1 MAYIYPAPGVSG
13 SEVTLSL
20 ENYADGTN
28 TALTIAG
35 LQDMTVNAANDVFTW
50 EQLDSGSKF
59 QIATTA
65 TNSVAMNL
73 VVDQTT
79 FFGTVAD
86 ASQASDDTA
95 AELGLFG
102 MSKLK
107 AKVEFSIFLGKTDAG
122 GAGKT
127 ISGEGYITGLAP
139 TTSAGEPVWVTP
151 ITITV
156 VGDYTIA

>member
-1 MAYIYPAPGVSG
+1 MAYIYPSPGVTG

-20 ENYADGTN
+20 ENSADTGN
-28 TALTIAG
+28 DSLTIAG
-35 LQDMTVNAANDVFTW
+35 LQDMTINASNDVFTW

-79 FFGTVAD
+79 FFGAD
-86 ASQASDDTA
+86 SDSADSTDTA
-95 AELGLFG
+95 TNLGIFG
-102 MSKLK
+102 FSRLK
-107 AKVEFSIFLGKTDAG
+107 SKVEFSIFLGKTDAG

>member
-1 MAYIYPAPGVSG
+1 MAYIYPAPGVTG
-13 SEVTLSL
+13 SEVTLTL
-20 ENYADGTN
+20 ENSADTTN
-28 TALTIAG
+28 DSLTIAG
-35 LQDMTVNAANDVFTW
+35 LQDMTVNASNDTFTW

-79 FFGTVAD
+79 FFGSGSTT
-86 ASQASDDTA
+86 STDTA
-95 AELGLFG
+95 TNLGIFG
-102 MSKLK
+102 MSSVKS
-107 AKVEFSIFLGKTDAG
+107 KVEFSIFLGKTDAG

-156 VGDYTIA
+156 VGDYTIT

>member
-1 MAYIYPAPGVSG
+1 MAYIYPSPGVTG

-20 ENYADGTN
+20 ENSADTGN
-28 TALTIAG
+28 DSLTIAG
-35 LQDMTVNAANDVFTW
+35 LQDMTINASNDVFTW

-79 FFGTVAD
+79 FFGSGSTT
-86 ASQASDDTA
+86 STDTA
-95 AELGLFG
+95 TNLGVFG
-102 MSKLK
+102 MSSVKSK
-107 AKVEFSIFLGKTDAG
+107 AEFSIFLGKTDAG

>member
-1 MAYIYPAPGVSG
+1 MAYIYPSPGVTG

-20 ENYADGTN
+20 TNSADGTSA
-28 TALTIAG
+28 ALVMAG
-35 LQDMTVNAANDVFTW
+35 LQDMTINASNDLFTW

-79 FFGTVAD
+79 FFGTGSSTSTDPAAD
-86 ASQASDDTA
+86 
-95 AELGLFG
+95 LGVFG
-102 MSKLK
+102 MSNVKS
-107 AKVEFSIFLGKTDAG
+107 KVEFSIFLGKTDG
-122 GAGKT
+122 GAAGKT

-156 VGDYTIA
+156 VGDYTVA

>member
-1 MAYIYPAPGVSG
+1 MAYIYPAPGVTG

-20 ENYADGTN
+20 ENSADTTN
-28 TALTIAG
+28 DSLVIAG
-35 LQDMTVNAANDVFTW
+35 LQDMTINASNDVFTW

-79 FFGTVAD
+79 FFGSGSTT
-86 ASQASDDTA
+86 STDTA
-95 AELGLFG
+95 TNLGVFG
-102 MSKLK
+102 MSSVKS
-107 AKVEFSIFLGKTDAG
+107 KVEFSIFLGKTDAG
-122 GAGKT
+122 GSGKT
-127 ISGEGYITGLAP
+127 IAGEGYITGLAP

>member
-1 MAYIYPAPGVSG
+1 MAYIYPAPGVTG
-13 SEVTLSL
+13 SEVTLTLQNS
-20 ENYADGTN
+20 ADTTN
-28 TALTIAG
+28 DDLVIAG
-35 LQDMTVNAANDVFTW
+35 LQDMTINASNDVFTW

-73 VVDQTT
+73 VVDQGT
-79 FFGTVAD
+79 FFGSGSTT
-86 ASQASDDTA
+86 STDTA
-95 AELGLFG
+95 SNLGVFG
-102 MSKLK
+102 MSSVKS
-107 AKVEFSIFLGKTDAG
+107 KVEFSIFLGKTDAG
-122 GAGKT
+122 AAGKT

>member
-13 SEVTLSL
+13 SEVTLTLQNS
-20 ENYADGTN
+20 ADATN
-28 TALTIAG
+28 DALSIAG
-35 LQDMTVNAANDVFTW
+35 LQDMTINASNDIFSW

-79 FFGTVAD
+79 FFGSGSTT
-86 ASQASDDTA
+86 STDTA
-95 AELGLFG
+95 SNLGIFG
-102 MSKLK
+102 MSSIKS
-107 AKVEFSIFLGKTDAG
+107 KVEFSIFLGKTDAG

-156 VGDYTIA
+156 VGDYTVA